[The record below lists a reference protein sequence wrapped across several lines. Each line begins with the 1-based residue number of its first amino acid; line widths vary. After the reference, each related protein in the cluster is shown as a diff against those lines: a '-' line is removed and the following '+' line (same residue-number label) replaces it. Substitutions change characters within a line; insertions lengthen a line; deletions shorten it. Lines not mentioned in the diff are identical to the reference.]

1 MRRDFCVSLFMLDYI
16 NRRIGIRTSGL
27 SMVNWLRMCWNCSL
41 VSLITTLC
49 LSGFL
54 ASCDRPDEIFDI
66 DTLAQEINQSVLC
79 PVCPGESIDQS
90 QHPLAVQ
97 MRHLVVE
104 KLEQGW
110 TGDQIRSHFV
120 DGYGPSVL
128 LDPPRSGINLA
139 VWIVPPI
146 VGVVTI
152 ILFFLVLRSMVGN
165 RRDGE
170 GPTGLDHEERAV
182 YFAQIEAVQTI
193 GDPADTDNGSECM
206 RRSETLT

>member
-1 MRRDFCVSLFMLDYI
+1 ML
-16 NRRIGIRTSGL
+16 NC
-27 SMVNWLRMCWNCSL
+27 LRMGWNGSL

-49 LSGFL
+49 LSVFL
-54 ASCDRPDEIFDI
+54 TSCDRPDEIFDI

-90 QHPLAVQ
+90 QHPLAIQ

-110 TGDQIRSHFV
+110 TEDQIRSHFV

-146 VGVVTI
+146 VGVITMV
-152 ILFFLVLRSMVGN
+152 LFFFVLRSMVGSG
-165 RRDGE
+165 RDEE
-170 GPTGLDHEERAV
+170 GSTELDDEERSI
-182 YFAQIEAVQTI
+182 YSAQIEAVQPR
-193 GDPADTDNGSECM
+193 GAPASTDNGPEST
-206 RRSETLT
+206 RKSGTLT